1 MEPTLAPAKPWS
13 MKHIHRLVVTSSAY
27 RMASTPDAAD
37 LALDPDNRF
46 LWRMPSRRL
55 DAEIVRDGIL
65 SVAGGLDLKIGG
77 PELDQQSALSTFRR
91 SLYYRHA
98 AEKQVEFLQLFD
110 MAGVNECYER
120 KVSVVPQ
127 QALAMANSELT
138 LSQSRR
144 LAHVL
149 SATAGSD
156 PAAFVAIAFEQVLSR
171 PAVPAEVEA
180 SVNFLKSQEGLLAS
194 MKQKPAAAD
203 PAVRARED
211 LVHALMNHNDFV
223 TVR

>member
-1 MEPTLAPAKPWS
+1 MEPALAPAEPWS
-13 MKHIHRLVVTSSAY
+13 MKHIHRLIVTSSAY
-27 RMASTPDAAD
+27 RMASTPDESD

-55 DAEIVRDGIL
+55 DAEIVRDSVL
-65 SVAGGLDLKIGG
+65 WVAGGLDLKAGG
-77 PELDQQSALSTFRR
+77 PELDQKSALTTFRR
-91 SLYYRHA
+91 SLYYRNA

-110 MAGVNECYER
+110 MAGVSECYER

-144 LAHVL
+144 LAQVL

-156 PAAFVAIAFEQVLSR
+156 PAAYVASAFEQVLSR
-171 PAVPAEVEA
+171 RATPAEAEE
-180 SVNFLKSQEGLLAS
+180 SMRFLKSQEGLLAS
-194 MKQKPAAAD
+194 CKEKLGVD
-203 PAVRARED
+203 PALRARED

-223 TVR
+223 TTR